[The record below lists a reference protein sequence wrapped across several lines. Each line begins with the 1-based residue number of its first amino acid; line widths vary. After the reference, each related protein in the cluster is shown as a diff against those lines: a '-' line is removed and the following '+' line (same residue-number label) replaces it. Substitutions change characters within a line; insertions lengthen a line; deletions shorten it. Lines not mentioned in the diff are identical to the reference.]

1 MKPGSVVTRLTSNT
15 SRGFILVGLLTAT
28 AAAQAPQPAT
38 PPADRRL
45 DDRIRALQRESQE
58 LASQSQT
65 LIGELRKL
73 EIERDIR
80 IQEATLAEKTAA
92 EAQRALDDATAKL
105 TTLEAARMA
114 QLPDLRHQF
123 VELYK
128 QGHSGYARLLAGA
141 SGLRDFAR
149 SMRAVAALSSISQ
162 KRIAEHRRTLEAL
175 TSERM
180 RLERTVA
187 ELRSREGTSREA
199 RIAAERAV
207 ASRTALLARIDS
219 ERDLR
224 AQYVGEL
231 QTVQARLEQQIAASA
246 TGPSSEV
253 VAVPLA
259 PFRGG
264 LEWPADGQIAGRFGQ
279 AASRLGGTA
288 VRNGIEIAS
297 PEDAPVRAVHG
308 GTVGYADVFTGLGN
322 LVIVDHGGNSYSL
335 YGYLG
340 SIRVERGAAVDTGTE
355 LGRVGLSPAG
365 PPALYFEMRI
375 DGRSVDPLQWLK
387 KVP

>member
-1 MKPGSVVTRLTSNT
+1 MDPGSVRSRLTSNMN
-15 SRGFILVGLLTAT
+15 RGFILFVLLAVTASGQT
-28 AAAQAPQPAT
+28 PSTPDPAG
-38 PPADRRL
+38 DQRL
-45 DDRIRALQRESQE
+45 DERIRALQRESQE
-58 LASQSQT
+58 LANQSQT

-80 IQEATLAEKTAA
+80 IQEAILAETTAA
-92 EAQRALDDATAKL
+92 TAQRALDDATAKL
-105 TTLEAARMA
+105 AALETARAA
-114 QLPDLRHQF
+114 QLPDLERQF

-128 QGHSGYARLLAGA
+128 HGGTGYTRFLAGV
-141 SGLRDFAR
+141 SGVRDFAR
-149 SMRAVAALSSISQ
+149 SMRAIAALAAINQ
-162 KRIAEHRRTLEAL
+162 RRVEEHRQTLAGLTAERERLGRTAF
-175 TSERM
+175 
-180 RLERTVA
+180 
-187 ELRSREGTSREA
+187 ELKNREGASRDA

-207 ASRTALLARIDS
+207 ASRAALLARIDS

-224 AQYVGEL
+224 AQFVGEL
-231 QTVQARLEQQIAASA
+231 QDVQARLEQQIAAAA
-246 TGPSSEV
+246 TGPSSGM

-264 LEWPADGQIAGRFGQ
+264 LEWPAAGPVSGRFGQ
-279 AASRLGGTA
+279 ATSRLGGTA
-288 VRNGIEIAS
+288 VRNGIEIGAT
-297 PEDAPVRAVHG
+297 EDAAVRAVHA

-322 LVIVDHGGNSYSL
+322 LVILDHGGNNYSL
-335 YGYLG
+335 YGYLQ
-340 SIRVERGAAVDTGTE
+340 SIRVERGATVETGAE